1 MMKKFYEA
9 YLNKLYKKD
18 IDIFFGEG
26 SKIVIT
32 SLGYSTNLKQIHM
45 SAKLFPTNSEFAVEI
60 FPEGLEML
68 IMESNFTRKIIG
80 KKVRRNLGRLYSS
93 TRMDG

>member
-1 MMKKFYEA
+1 MKKFYEA

-45 SAKLFPTNSEFAVEI
+45 SAKLFPTNSEFAVEV
-60 FPEGLEML
+60 FPEGLEILITESWKFMGIDEFDIML
-68 IMESNFTRKIIG
+68 TCSMEH
-80 KKVRRNLGRLYSS
+80 
-93 TRMDG
+93 

>member
-26 SKIVIT
+26 SRIVIT

-45 SAKLFPTNSEFAVEI
+45 SAKSAVTTI
-60 FPEGLEML
+60 
-68 IMESNFTRKIIG
+68 T
-80 KKVRRNLGRLYSS
+80 KV
-93 TRMDG
+93 

>member
-68 IMESNFTRKIIG
+68 ITESWKFMGIDEFEVMLTCSMEH
-80 KKVRRNLGRLYSS
+80 
-93 TRMDG
+93 

>member
-1 MMKKFYEA
+1 MMKKFYES

-68 IMESNFTRKIIG
+68 ITESWKFMGIDEFEIMLTSSMEH
-80 KKVRRNLGRLYSS
+80 
-93 TRMDG
+93 